1 MVEEID
7 MSLENMV
14 REQVMTAASDK
25 INFIYNKL
33 NTPDMLAKLPLHVF
47 NQYFAPYF
55 FGQKPLE
62 QDSDMF
68 SAWVGIAGSP
78 MAPVEIIDN
87 GNVVFV
93 VPALYDTN
101 AINLMKGNNVSRV
114 MDEFSNHSN
123 SLPAVSMKFVQNRLL
138 PEADQIAK
146 PTTGNNEQW
155 KLVADHYLPTETKTS
170 SSQTSKGN
178 LANNSDD
185 DLNYDI

>member
-1 MVEEID
+1 MT
-7 MSLENMV
+7 LENMV

-62 QDSDMF
+62 RDSDMF

-87 GNVVFV
+87 DKVVFV

-101 AINLMKGNNVSRV
+101 AINLMKGNSVSRV

-155 KLVADHYLPTETKTS
+155 QQIASHYVPIEPKTS
-170 SSQTSKGN
+170 SSQTSKGS
-178 LANNSDD
+178 LVNNSDD

>member
-1 MVEEID
+1 

-14 REQVMTAASDK
+14 RDQVMSAASDK

-101 AINLMKGNNVSRV
+101 AINLMKGNSVSRV
-114 MDEFSNHSN
+114 MDEFSAHSN

-146 PTTGNNEQW
+146 PTTSDNEQW
-155 KLVADHYLPTETKTS
+155 KHVASHYLPTENKTNA
-170 SSQTSKGN
+170 TTNKGS